1 MGGITNGGGE
11 QGLMGVGANAPVLIE
26 EDSGEIPIQVSNAG
40 TKYVAGFGYVASG
53 SEVKLA
59 V

>member
-1 MGGITNGGGE
+1 
-11 QGLMGVGANAPVLIE
+11 MGVGANAPVLIE